1 MSCVLILLMTIGVV
15 VFVLLLEVP
24 LPLLLYSGEVTKK
37 VTESVT
43 T

>member
-1 MSCVLILLMTIGVV
+1 MSCVLILLMIISVV
-15 VFVLLLEVP
+15 VSVLLLEVP
-24 LPLLLYSGEVTKK
+24 LPLLLYSGEVTNK